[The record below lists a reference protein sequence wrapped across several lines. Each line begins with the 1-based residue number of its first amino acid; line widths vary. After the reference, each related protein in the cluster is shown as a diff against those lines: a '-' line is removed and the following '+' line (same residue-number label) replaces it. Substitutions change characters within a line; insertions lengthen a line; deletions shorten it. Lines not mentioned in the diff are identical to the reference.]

1 MKFKNL
7 SIIGGGPNAV
17 YALDILLKKI
27 LKKNIKAKKKIIIF
41 EQSGLFG
48 CGKTHSKEL
57 SNDILLNR
65 VAGQISLGSYP
76 FLKFPK
82 KLSKYDY
89 NFMNWKSKN
98 KDYFVRKLKPSD
110 WPPRQIFGQAMVEKF
125 YDLLK
130 IYKNFTNINIILC
143 FDKVVEIKKKSSKF
157 EIKTKSKEIY
167 FSDKILVATGNYISE
182 KVSSKILKIQNSKQ
196 NNTPSIVENNFLQKL
211 DNNEYWKNIFS
222 SNIVIFGTGV
232 SSLDVIEKLRHNKN
246 ILYPISRTFLFPF
259 ARPKNQKLKNIKK
272 LEHAPIVLNDFLIN
286 KLKIY
291 INKKKNFNKLNF
303 NSCIYP
309 ILKAEFYLIYF
320 KSYLKKNSYK
330 DLLDFTKKNIKIYLN
345 KKNYN
350 FNNFEN
356 QINNLL
362 KNFLIE
368 NKFHQNFFKDNWF
381 SQKKIIDNII
391 KNKYCFFDFFSNPLL
406 LEDKNFQKRYL
417 QFLKWDIKEAEKG
430 NLSSPFKKASDGLWR
445 DLRQQITILFD
456 NCSNLKLFKYFLN
469 NILTI
474 HNRMCDGPSL
484 DVIKKIKYLIEKKI
498 IFMNHKKNYKI
509 TKARTSI
516 FLEFE
521 NKRIKLDKIFVA
533 IASIYKDNYK
543 KDILISQMKKNGLV
557 EENSIN
563 GASIGLKLNK
573 YQSPI
578 FKNKVDKN
586 IRFVGPASEGSKFF
600 HHTLSRPDKKQFN
613 FMDLNNWS
621 ENL

>member
-27 LKKNIKAKKKIIIF
+27 LKKKIKTKKKIIIF

-57 SNDILLNR
+57 SNGILLNR
-65 VAGQISLGSYP
+65 VAGQISLGSFP

-89 NFMNWKSKN
+89 NFMDWKSKN
-98 KDYFVRKLKPSD
+98 KSQYVRNLKPSD

-125 YDLLK
+125 YDLIK
-130 IYKNFTNINIILC
+130 IYKNFTNVNIVLC
-143 FDKVVEIKKKSSKF
+143 FDKVIDIKKRSNKF
-157 EIKTKSKEIY
+157 KIKTSNKNTY

-182 KVSSKILKIQNSKQ
+182 KVSSKIVKIQNSKK
-196 NNTPSIVENNFLQKL
+196 NISTSLVENNFLQKL
-211 DNNEYWKNIFS
+211 DDNEYWKNIFN

-246 ILYPISRTFLFPF
+246 TLYPISRSFLFPF
-259 ARPKNQKLKNIKK
+259 ARPKNQKLKNVKK
-272 LEHAPIVLNDFLIN
+272 FEHKPIILNDSIIN

-291 INKKKNFNKLNF
+291 INKRENFNNLDF
-303 NSCIYP
+303 NNCIYP

-320 KSYLKKNSYK
+320 NSFLKKNSYQI
-330 DLLDFTKKNIKIYLN
+330 LFNLIQKNIKKRLIN
-345 KKNYN
+345 KN
-350 FNNFEN
+350 FDFVNFEN
-356 QINNLL
+356 EINNLL
-362 KNFLIE
+362 KNFIME
-368 NKFHQNFFKDNWF
+368 KKFNQNFFKNNWF
-381 SQKKIIDNII
+381 SQKKILNSII
-391 KNKYCFFDFFSNPLL
+391 SNKYCFFDFFSNPLL
-406 LEDKNFQKRYL
+406 LENKNFKKKYT

-456 NCSNLKLFKYFLN
+456 NCKNLKLFKYFLN
-469 NILTI
+469 NILTV

-484 DVIKKIKYLIEKKI
+484 DVIKKIKYLIENKI
-498 IFMNHKKNYKI
+498 IQMNHKKNYKI
-509 TKARTSI
+509 TKTNKFI

-521 NKRIKLDKIFVA
+521 NKKIKLDKIFVA
-533 IASIYKDNYK
+533 IASIYKGNYK
-543 KDILISQMKKNGLV
+543 KDILINGMKKNGLV

-563 GASIGLKLNK
+563 GISIGLKLNK

-621 ENL
+621 DNL

>member
-48 CGKTHSKEL
+48 CGKTHSKKL

-98 KDYFVRKLKPSD
+98 KDYFVRNLKPSD
-110 WPPRQIFGQAMVEKF
+110 WPPRQIFGRAMVEKF

-143 FDKVVEIKKKSSKF
+143 FDKVVEIKKRSSKF

-196 NNTPSIVENNFLQKL
+196 NNTASIVENNFLQKL

-286 KLKIY
+286 KLKVY

-303 NSCIYP
+303 NNCIYP

-330 DLLDFTKKNIKIYLN
+330 ALLNFTKKNIKIYLN
-345 KKNYN
+345 KKNYD
-350 FNNFEN
+350 FINFEN

-362 KNFLIE
+362 KNFLLE

-381 SQKKIIDNII
+381 SQKKIIVSII
-391 KNKYCFFDFFSNPLL
+391 KNRYCFFDFFSNPLL

-445 DLRQQITILFD
+445 DLRQQITKLFD
-456 NCSNLKLFKYFLN
+456 NCCNIKLFKYFLN

-509 TKARTSI
+509 TKERSSI

-557 EENSIN
+557 QENSMN
-563 GASIGLKLNK
+563 GVSIGLKLNK
-573 YQSPI
+573 NQSPI

-621 ENL
+621 ETL